1 MGNSNDGVRGVIGR
15 DGLDGL
21 IVLLREAGYETVGPK
36 TRDGAVTYEVVE
48 SAADLPWGVAE
59 EQAGGRY
66 RLTEDA
72 SNAAFA
78 HTVGP
83 QSWKKYLYPPQ
94 QTLWTGERTGKG
106 FTIEPPAAEPKPY
119 AFIGARA
126 CELAAVA
133 IQDKV
138 FGYAPHQGRAVG
150 QQQFAD
156 SGYVRRRGAAF
167 FVAVDCRRSA
177 DTCFCCSMG
186 GGPAAE
192 SGFDLRLSELIGD
205 GRHEFLVEA
214 GTEKGRAVFD
224 RLGARPATP
233 ADVGAAKAQTEA
245 AAAMQTKA
253 MPQGAAALLA
263 DNLEHPQW
271 AKVAE
276 RCLNCANCTMVC
288 PTCFCSTVEDVT
300 DLAGDKVERTRRW
313 DSCFTMD
320 FSYIHG
326 GGIRQ
331 SGQSRYRQWM
341 THKLSHWE
349 EQFGTSGCTGCG
361 RCVTWCPVGID
372 IREETAAIAAAP
384 KNKQA

>member
-1 MGNSNDGVRGVIGR
+1 MGNSNDGVRGIIGR

-21 IVLLREAGYETVGPK
+21 IVLLREAGYETIGPRA
-36 TRDGAVTYEVVE
+36 RDGAVTYEVVE

-72 SNAAFA
+72 AGAAFA

-83 QSWKKYLYPPQ
+83 QSWKKYLYPPR

-106 FTIEPPAAEPKPY
+106 FTIEPPTPEPKPY

-138 FGYAPHQGRAVG
+138 FGYASHHGRAVG

-192 SGFDLRLSELIGD
+192 NGFDLRLSELIGD
-205 GRHEFLVEA
+205 GRHEFLVEV
-214 GTEKGRAVFD
+214 GSERGRAIFD
-224 RLGARPATP
+224 RLGARPATA
-233 ADVGAAKAQTEA
+233 ADVGAAKTQTQA

-300 DLAGDKVERTRRW
+300 DLAGDKVERARRW

-326 GGIRQ
+326 GGVRQ

>member
-1 MGNSNDGVRGVIGR
+1 MQHSIAGTRGVIDR
-15 DGLDGL
+15 DGLNAL
-21 IVLLREAGYETVGPK
+21 IVLLRGQGYETIGPVV
-36 TRDGAVTYEVVE
+36 RDGAVVYQPVTG
-48 SAADLPWGVAE
+48 ADALPWGVAD

-66 RLTEDA
+66 RLVADA
-72 SNAAFA
+72 SGAAFA

-94 QTLWTGERTGKG
+94 QSLWTGERTGKS
-106 FTIEPPAAEPKPY
+106 FTVVPPPPEPKPY

-138 FGYAPHQGRAVG
+138 FGYARHDGRAVG
-150 QQQFAD
+150 QEQFAD

-177 DTCFCCSMG
+177 DTCFCCSMD
-186 GGPAAE
+186 GGPAAS
-192 SGFDLRLSELIGD
+192 SGFDLRLTELIDGD
-205 GRHEFLVEA
+205 RHEFLAEA
-214 GTEKGRAVFD
+214 GSD
-224 RLGARPATP
+224 RGAAALAQLLARPAESGDLAAAAAL
-233 ADVGAAKAQTEA
+233 ADQ
-245 AAAMQTKA
+245 AAAMQTRK
-253 MPQGAAALLA
+253 MVPDAAALLA

-271 AKVAE
+271 AKAAE

-288 PTCFCSTVEDVT
+288 PTCFCSTVEDVA
-300 DLAGDKVERTRRW
+300 DLTGDKVERTRRW

-326 GGIRQ
+326 GSIRQ

-341 THKLSHWE
+341 THKLSHWT

-361 RCVTWCPVGID
+361 RCISWCPVGID
-372 IREETAAIAAAP
+372 ITEEAAAIAAAP
-384 KNKQA
+384 KNKSA

>member
-1 MGNSNDGVRGVIGR
+1 MGNSDDDARGVIAHN
-15 DGLDGL
+15 GLDRL
-21 IVLLREAGYETVGPK
+21 IVLLRDLGYDVIGPRA
-36 TRDGAVTYEVVE
+36 RDGAVVYDAVDG
-48 SAADLPWGVAE
+48 AADLPWGVAE
-59 EQAGGRY
+59 EQGGGRY
-66 RLTEDA
+66 RLTEDP
-72 SNAAFA
+72 SGAAFA

-83 QSWKKYLYPPQ
+83 QSWKKYLYPPR
-94 QTLWTGERTGKG
+94 QTLWSGERTGKG
-106 FTIEPPAAEPKPY
+106 FTIDPPAVEPKPY

-138 FGYAPHQGRAVG
+138 FGYAPHHGRAVG
-150 QQQFAD
+150 QQQFVD
-156 SGYVRRRGAAF
+156 SGYARRRDAAF

-192 SGFDLRLSELIGD
+192 TGFDLRLTELIGED
-205 GRHEFLVEA
+205 RHEFLIEA
-214 GTEKGRAVFD
+214 GSEKGREALG
-224 RLGARPATP
+224 RLDARPAAA
-233 ADVGAAKAQTEA
+233 ADLDAAKTQA
-245 AAAMQTKA
+245 AAAATMQSKR
-253 MPQGAAALLA
+253 MPEGAAALLA

-326 GGIRQ
+326 GAIRQ
-331 SGQSRYRQWM
+331 TGQSRYRQWM

-372 IREETAAIAAAP
+372 ITEEAAAIAATP